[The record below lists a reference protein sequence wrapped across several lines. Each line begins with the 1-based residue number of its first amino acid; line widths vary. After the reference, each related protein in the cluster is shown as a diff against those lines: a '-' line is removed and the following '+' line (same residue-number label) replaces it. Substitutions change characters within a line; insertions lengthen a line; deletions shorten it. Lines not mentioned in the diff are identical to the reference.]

1 MAVGIGQRT
10 NNNPINQANL
20 FGSERY
26 RCIRKIKPRI
36 VKKSPMITVINT
48 QPIGR
53 ILDPSGKSKNGSAC
67 KPTKTLNS
75 NGTKSDGPIGIYE
88 ICKRNRFKQ
97 NKQIPEPIK

>member
-1 MAVGIGQRT
+1 MTVGIGQKT

-20 FGSERY
+20 LGSERY

-36 VKKSPMITVINT
+36 VKKSTMITVINT

-53 ILDPSGKSKNGSAC
+53 ILDPSGKSKNGSPC

-97 NKQIPEPIK
+97 NKQVPVPNN